1 MTIQVKDLSPQLID
15 LLERVKNGEEI
26 IIQDADLSVAKISAM
41 KNTKPKQ
48 RILGGE
54 ENTIK
59 ILEGFDEPLT
69 DFAEYQ

>member
-1 MTIQVKDLSPQLID
+1 MTIQVKDLSPQLIG

-41 KNTKPKQ
+41 KNTNPKQ
-48 RILGGE
+48 RMLGGE
-54 ENTIK
+54 ENVVK
-59 ILEGFDEPLT
+59 MLNGFDEPLS

>member
-1 MTIQVKDLSPQLID
+1 LIG

-26 IIQDADLSVAKISAM
+26 IIQDADLSVAKISSM

-69 DFAEYQ
+69 DFTGYQ

>member
-1 MTIQVKDLSPQLID
+1 MTIQVKDLSPQLIG

-26 IIQDADLSVAKISAM
+26 IIQDADLSVAKISSI
-41 KNTKPKQ
+41 KNTKLKQ

-54 ENTIK
+54 ENKIK
-59 ILEGFDEPLT
+59 ILEGFDEPLS

>member
-1 MTIQVKDLSPQLID
+1 MTIQVKDLSPQLIG

-41 KNTKPKQ
+41 QSIKPKQ

-54 ENTIK
+54 ENVIK
-59 ILEGFDEPLT
+59 ILDGFDEPLS

>member
-1 MTIQVKDLSPQLID
+1 MTIQVKDLSPQLIG

-26 IIQDADLSVAKISAM
+26 IIQDADLSVAKISSM
-41 KNTKPKQ
+41 KSVKPKQ

-54 ENTIK
+54 ENKIK
-59 ILEGFDEPLT
+59 ILEGFDEPIS